1 MPPTIPPTRPALL
14 SLRQFGQAAKRWFSR
29 PSRPRASSADLT
41 GRESSGDLIRRKRL
55 KVTLIAAVLGLM
67 SAAIELPLPAE
78 EWLRAA
84 RATYV
89 RDKAPPQ
96 DIVLIAIDDET
107 LNAIGK
113 PFPTR
118 SHDAAVFD
126 AVFAAGVTRLG
137 YDRAHADLED
147 PVDDARFLEAL
158 KAHKGKI
165 WLGASPSFSTPWR
178 EMAAIQPNPAFRP
191 YTNMALMIGGG
202 DPFGF
207 SVRFP
212 TFADVEGASLPSLSA
227 VLAGYS
233 GKPRWYRPD
242 YAFNPNKVP
251 TLSYVDVLEGR
262 FDPAT
267 LKGRAAIIGMTG
279 LEVRD
284 FHIMQGRDKIPGVYF
299 HVIGAHTL
307 REGLPI
313 DLKWYP
319 AMVVTLLA
327 LAAQLVLQRRS
338 RNVLWMTAGG
348 LLLAQFALEGMGIG
362 TDVLSGVLALAGASI
377 GLRQIARKYLSAE
390 VDAFTTSALPLE
402 KLQSEQDV
410 YALKIGN
417 LSELSEDW
425 DSSQMGE
432 FIANLIDFIKGPGEA
447 HEVALDKDLLIW
459 LAPRLARGVLEKH
472 ADGLAMMLKMAIAHD
487 GYATGSAPA
496 LGIDTHYDLALG
508 QRIKKAIQA
517 ADEASSKGIRFI
529 INDAAYLEARQHK
542 LEMLRVLEKGLRD
555 RRIGVGYQP
564 KVDLASGRIVGAEAL
579 IRWQPDGAHFV
590 NPQEL
595 VLTAE
600 AHDMINDLTLIVMDV
615 ALKDARRALAVDPGF
630 KLAVNMSAKSLS
642 DTDFL
647 FDMMTLLGRHHFPG
661 RNLTLELTETAKLD
675 DAGIAAQIKA
685 LQQRHIS
692 LSIDDFGTGQSNLE
706 YLETVPSHELK
717 IDKRFVQGLATSEE
731 SKAIV
736 RATIEIAHSLG
747 KVVVAEG
754 VESEAIAA
762 ELRAMHCDMGQGY
775 HFAKAIRM
783 EELVEIMRKRLVA

>member
-1 MPPTIPPTRPALL
+1 MRHALVSTRDAASGVSQWLL
-14 SLRQFGQAAKRWFSR
+14 GRR
-29 PSRPRASSADLT
+29 PRRASSADLI
-41 GRESSGDLIRRKRL
+41 GRESSGELIRRKRL
-55 KVTLIAAVLGLM
+55 KVAVLAAALGLI
-67 SAAIELPLPAE
+67 SAAIDMPMPAE
-78 EWLRAA
+78 EWLRSA

-89 RDKAPPQ
+89 RSKTPPQ
-96 DIVLIAIDDET
+96 NIVLIAIDDET

-113 PFPTR
+113 PYPTR
-118 SHDAAVFD
+118 SNDAKLFD
-126 AVFAAGVTRLG
+126 LVFAAGATRLG

-147 PVDDARFLEAL
+147 PVDDARFIAAL
-158 KAHKGKI
+158 DRHKGKI
-165 WLGASPSFSTPWR
+165 FLGAAPSFSTPWR
-178 EMAAIQPNPAFRP
+178 NAAAIQPHAQFRSH
-191 YTNMALMIGGG
+191 TQMALMVGRG

-207 SVRFP
+207 SVRLP
-212 TFADVEGASLPSLSA
+212 TAANFGGEQLPSLSS

-233 GKPRWYRPD
+233 GKAQWYRPD
-242 YAFNPNKVP
+242 YAYNPKGVP
-251 TLSYVDVLEGR
+251 TLSYIDVVEGR
-262 FDPAT
+262 FDPADFA
-267 LKGRAAIIGMTG
+267 GNAVVVGVTG
-279 LEVRD
+279 LQNPD
-284 FHIMQGRDKIPGVYF
+284 FYMMQGRGKVPGVYF
-299 HVIGAHTL
+299 HVLGAHTL
-307 REGLPI
+307 KRGLPL
-313 DLKWYP
+313 DVKWYP
-319 AMVVTLLA
+319 AVLVALLA
-327 LAAQLVLQRRS
+327 LAAQILSRARS
-338 RNVLWMTAGG
+338 RRILWLTAGG
-348 LLLAQFALEGMGIG
+348 LLLAPMVLEEIGIQA
-362 TDVLSGVLALAGASI
+362 DVLSGALMLVGASI
-377 GLRQIARKYLSAE
+377 GFRQIARKYYSQE

-402 KLQSEQDV
+402 KRHGEQDV

-417 LSELSEDW
+417 LAELSEDW
-425 DSSQMGE
+425 NATQMGE

-447 HEVALDKDLLIW
+447 REVALEKDVLIW

-487 GYATGSAPA
+487 GYSTGSAPA

-517 ADEASSKGIRFI
+517 ADEASAKGIRFV
-529 INDAAYLEARQHK
+529 INDAAYIEARQHK
-542 LEMLRVLEKGLRD
+542 MEMLRVLEKGLKERQ
-555 RRIGVGYQP
+555 IGVGYQP
-564 KVDLASGRIVGAEAL
+564 KIDLASGRIVGAEAL

-615 ALKDARRALAVDPGF
+615 ALRDAREALKVDRDF

-754 VESEAIAA
+754 VEDAAIAA
-762 ELRAMHCDMGQGY
+762 ELRAMHCDIGQGY
-775 HFAKAIRM
+775 HFARAIRM
-783 EELVEIMRKRLVA
+783 DELVEMIRKKRAA